1 MAVVPLLA
9 AAGWVALPEM
19 PFHAGRAVAGGLIFG
34 LAMAP
39 AGGCG
44 AGVWQHVGEGRLAS
58 LAAVAG
64 FTVAIGAIVH
74 FAAAGTGGVATPP
87 PATPQ
92 VAGLPLWAIAL
103 PLAIGLLLLA
113 TRLAP
118 TAAAKG
124 AWTWQ
129 PTGLAIG
136 VVGVAAWALAG
147 IDGRGY
153 GLAIIPG
160 NIAWFE
166 ALLRFDPG
174 RLDGAAALV
183 VAVTVGAHVAARIDG
198 QFKWS
203 AAAPRQLATA
213 FAGGI
218 GLGVGGALAA
228 GCTVGLGLSAT
239 PLLAP
244 GALLFVPAALLGSW
258 ILPLIQR
265 LRRDGAD
272 EAGAQP
278 SEVR

>member
-1 MAVVPLLA
+1 MAVVPLLV
-9 AAGWVALPEM
+9 AAGWVALPDLQ
-19 PFHAGRAVAGGLIFG
+19 FHAGRAVAGGLIFG

-64 FTVAIGAIVH
+64 FTLAIGAIAH
-74 FAAAGTGGVATPP
+74 FAAASAGTATAPP
-87 PATPQ
+87 PVAPQ
-92 VAGLPLWAIAL
+92 IAGLPLWAVAL
-103 PLAIGLLLLA
+103 PMAILLLLLA
-113 TRLAP
+113 TRLASS
-118 TAAAKG
+118 AAAEG
-124 AWTWQ
+124 AWGWQ
-129 PTGLAIG
+129 RTGLAIG
-136 VVGVAAWALAG
+136 VIGVIAWGMAG
-147 IDGRGY
+147 HDGRGY

-166 ALLRFDPG
+166 ALIGAAPAH
-174 RLDGAAALV
+174 LDGAAALV
-183 VAVTVGAHVAARIDG
+183 VAVAIGAHVASRIDG

-244 GALLFVPAALLGSW
+244 GALLFVPAAIAGSW
-258 ILPLIQR
+258 AIPMIQR
-265 LRRDGAD
+265 LRRGDAD
-272 EAGAQP
+272 EACTQP
-278 SEVR
+278 